1 MQNGLARVI
10 FCDDSI
16 RNLTKR
22 LQKNY
27 QLVRIV
33 VDMRLYGEIFQS
45 AAAAAFVKTSAR
57 QVGAPRRAEDR
68 GQILD
73 CRFEITDYSIAA
85 G

>member
-1 MQNGLARVI
+1 VPDDMQNGLARVI

-45 AAAAAFVKTSAR
+45 AA
-57 QVGAPRRAEDR
+57 G
-68 GQILD
+68 
-73 CRFEITDYSIAA
+73 
-85 G
+85 

>member
-10 FCDDSI
+10 FHDDSI

-33 VDMRLYGEIFQS
+33 VDMRLYGGIFQS
-45 AAAAAFVKTSAR
+45 AAGS
-57 QVGAPRRAEDR
+57 RAQLFRASRTANRLFKFFFYLIVTEN
-68 GQILD
+68 
-73 CRFEITDYSIAA
+73 EN
-85 G
+85 